1 MGSEAKHKI
10 LNRGRAADWQNWRPP
25 DLSLQDVRKKFGG
38 ASVSDEELLL
48 RLYAGPDAVNALATD
63 GAPREYLNGAQPLVR
78 LVEELTKKKDCH
90 QVFIRR
96 PGFSLALG
104 KRAAQTPPL
113 TRFATKDPI
122 RHSRGSGNPG

>member
-1 MGSEAKHKI
+1 M
-10 LNRGRAADWQNWRPP
+10 NRGRAADWQNWQPP

-48 RLYAGPDAVNALATD
+48 RVYAGPDAVNALATD

-78 LVEELTKKKDCH
+78 LVEELTKKKDYH

-104 KRAAQTPPL
+104 KQRA
-113 TRFATKDPI
+113 
-122 RHSRGSGNPG
+122 